1 MNLISE
7 FFNPVPIVALGLA
20 LFGLAV
26 IWAFSRF
33 FRMPEDFNK
42 SQAVRD
48 DIRFKLVEKDLIE
61 EMEAEA
67 AAAAAAAAAAEA
79 EAKAKEAAA
88 AAEPKPEEV
97 KVK

>member
-1 MNLISE
+1 MKLLSE
-7 FFNPVPIVALGLA
+7 FFDPVPIVALGLA
-20 LFGLAV
+20 IFGLVAF
-26 IWAFSRF
+26 WAFSRF
-33 FRMPEDFNK
+33 FRMPEDFKK
-42 SQAVRD
+42 SEAARD

-67 AAAAAAAAAAEA
+67 ATAAAAAAEA

-97 KVK
+97 KK